1 MLSLLEMSVAG
12 AVMILA
18 VMAVRIFAVKW
29 LPKVTLRLLWM
40 AVLCRLLMPLR
51 VPSPTSIYAA
61 AERFGRMAGKPGL
74 LLEGRESIQA
84 AAPNPGISPFILLWA
99 AGTLLLA
106 FYFVYCHMRSRR
118 GYREALP
125 LEHPFVKAWL
135 ERHRLRRPVR
145 VRVSDQIGSPLT
157 YGILWPV
164 ILLPKNLDWED
175 TRGLGFILAH
185 ETAHIR
191 YFDALGKWLL
201 AAGLCLHWFNPLV
214 WVMYLLANR
223 DLELSCDEAVVQ
235 EYGRDARASYA
246 LTLVGLEEHRTV
258 LAPLES
264 SFSRNDLTGR
274 VTSILR
280 SHQITAVSVGCALI
294 LVAVVAGAFATNPP
308 GENEDPASLTGL
320 QNAGTVQETD
330 TSEMTTA
337 VRAVEGAA
345 FLQDGDDI
353 SNWPESSQEQYDYVL
368 EALFLDGYEELSIA
382 EFNRKVNAA
391 LNAEHSGHLMEL
403 YEIVLNTLKES
414 DPKAA
419 FLRNTVGASM
429 REYYARLEEVYSGSR
444 TDPEFWGEAKAYRRN
459 KVLGERMESGV
470 LAQYCFTYRILDQD
484 SLTVGERDRF
494 LQAVMSA
501 AQNTLEEQVEK
512 SGGIEAFQQA
522 LKTAAL
528 QVSDG
533 KIEFTGCQVEGV
545 ELLYDSE

>member
-106 FYFVYCHMRSRR
+106 FYFVYCHIRSRR

-246 LTLVGLEEHRTV
+246 LTLVGLEEQLQQKRPYGTRYLYPAFSSDNSGECGVCTDTGRCGGRSVCHQPPRRERRSG
-258 LAPLES
+258 ES
-264 SFSRNDLTGR
+264 YRPAKRRHSAGNRYQRND
-274 VTSILR
+274 
-280 SHQITAVSVGCALI
+280 
-294 LVAVVAGAFATNPP
+294 
-308 GENEDPASLTGL
+308 
-320 QNAGTVQETD
+320 
-330 TSEMTTA
+330 
-337 VRAVEGAA
+337 
-345 FLQDGDDI
+345 
-353 SNWPESSQEQYDYVL
+353 
-368 EALFLDGYEELSIA
+368 
-382 EFNRKVNAA
+382 
-391 LNAEHSGHLMEL
+391 
-403 YEIVLNTLKES
+403 
-414 DPKAA
+414 
-419 FLRNTVGASM
+419 
-429 REYYARLEEVYSGSR
+429 YSG
-444 TDPEFWGEAKAYRRN
+444 
-459 KVLGERMESGV
+459 
-470 LAQYCFTYRILDQD
+470 
-484 SLTVGERDRF
+484 
-494 LQAVMSA
+494 
-501 AQNTLEEQVEK
+501 K
-512 SGGIEAFQQA
+512 SGGG
-522 LKTAAL
+522 
-528 QVSDG
+528 S
-533 KIEFTGCQVEGV
+533 
-545 ELLYDSE
+545 